1 MFSIEG
7 LLLNDCPD
15 ACIIVDENSR
25 VISIN
30 SATATLLALI
40 ETAIV
45 GKTLTEVF
53 SSLDIY
59 LDPDEVFQNPSP
71 GNYALPIDGQPD
83 LVEMKVSSLRDAD
96 GKLFGRVAILRTMR
110 SFQWHEA
117 LRNQNETLM
126 ALQETTFELHSSLD
140 LKVVLRNI
148 VERACKLLETSHA
161 YLVILRDSDKMEPV
175 VGFGALEPILDTSIA
190 QGKGVAGIVWKTGDP
205 LFIPNYD
212 KWPGRLSHFQPGLIR
227 AILGMPLVLNGQLV
241 GVIGVARGIE
251 SDKSFSDEDITVLKR
266 FAALAVLALQNAR
279 LFEQAQSEI
288 QFRRKT
294 EMELRN
300 ANQVLQ
306 LQIERIELL
315 QEQLQEQAVRD
326 SLTNLF
332 NRRYLEE
339 TLEVEF
345 ARATRS
351 VSSLAILMMDCDGL
365 KNINDTYG
373 HKAGDDFLV
382 LVANVIRESIRAG
395 DIACRYGG
403 DEFVVVLNNVSQ
415 GIASERAEN
424 LRNRLTTE
432 PIFHGTEKI
441 NISISIGIAMF
452 PAHGTFGETLL
463 HKADQ
468 ALYHA
473 KHMGKNR
480 VQMFSEEMN

>member
-1 MFSIEG
+1 M
-7 LLLNDCPD
+7 NDCPD
-15 ACIIVDENSR
+15 ACIIVDEDNR
-25 VISIN
+25 VIGIN
-30 SATATLLALI
+30 SAVASLLALS
-40 ETAIV
+40 EAAIV
-45 GKTLTEVF
+45 GKILTEVL
-53 SSLDIY
+53 SGLDIY
-59 LDPDEVFQNPSP
+59 LDPDETLQDPSL
-71 GNYALPIDGQPD
+71 GNYAPPTDGQPG
-83 LVEMKVSSLRDAD
+83 LAEMKVSSLRDAD
-96 GKLFGRVAILRTMR
+96 GNFFGRVAILRTLR
-110 SFQWHEA
+110 SSQGHEV
-117 LRNQNETLM
+117 LQNQNEILI

-140 LKVVLRNI
+140 LKVVLHNI

-161 YLVILRDSDKMEPV
+161 YLVILRESGRMEPV
-175 VGFGALEPILDTSIA
+175 VGFGALEAILDTRIA
-190 QGKGVAGIVWKTGDP
+190 QGKGVAGIVWKTGLP
-205 LFIPNYD
+205 LFVPDYD
-212 KWPGRLSHFQPGLIR
+212 HWPGRLSQFQPGVIR
-227 AILGMPLVLNGQLV
+227 AILGMPLILNGRLV

-251 SDKSFSDEDITVLKR
+251 SDTSFSEEDITVLKR

-351 VSSLAILMMDCDGL
+351 ETSLAILMMDCDRL
-365 KNINDTYG
+365 KHINDTYG
-373 HKAGDDFLV
+373 HKAGDDSLV

-403 DEFVVVLNNVSQ
+403 DEFVVVLSNVSQ
-415 GIASERAEN
+415 GIAIARAEN
-424 LRNRLTTE
+424 LRNRLVAE
-432 PIFHGTEKI
+432 PILHGTEKI
-441 NISISIGIAMF
+441 NISISVGIAMF

-468 ALYHA
+468 ALYDA
-473 KHMGKNR
+473 KHKGRNK
-480 VQMFSEEMN
+480 VQMFSEEKN